1 MMKKV
6 PLRQCVGCREMKSKK
21 ELVRILK
28 TTEDELMIDAT
39 GKKNGRG
46 AYICRS
52 MECLEKAQKSK
63 GLERSLK
70 MPVPQDVYE
79 TLRKEL
85 AELGTEQ

>member
-1 MMKKV
+1 MKKV

-21 ELVRILK
+21 ALVRILK

-39 GKKNGRG
+39 SKKNGRG

>member
-1 MMKKV
+1 M
-6 PLRQCVGCREMKSKK
+6 GCREMKSKK

-28 TTEDELMIDAT
+28 TTEDELMIDAK

>member
-1 MMKKV
+1 M
-6 PLRQCVGCREMKSKK
+6 GCREMKSKK

-39 GKKNGRG
+39 SKKNGRG

>member
-1 MMKKV
+1 M
-6 PLRQCVGCREMKSKK
+6 GCREMKSKK

-39 GKKNGRG
+39 GKKNRPG

>member
-1 MMKKV
+1 M
-6 PLRQCVGCREMKSKK
+6 GCREMKSKK